1 VRAVLRSVWEEPRPP
16 AAPVRVW
23 RDWGLVAVLVPAAVL
38 EGVLRSALPSRGLS
52 VAVTVGLVATLLWRR
67 TRPLLVVGVVFIVL
81 GLLSVLTAG
90 AVPQMD
96 TGAYVLV
103 LPYALFRWGSGREA
117 VIGSALVIAK
127 LGLSALPG
135 VTRSGNVVLGYAVV
149 VAAMALGAV
158 FRFRAG
164 MRMRELDQARLLER
178 ERLARDLHDQAV
190 DDRQQHP
197 EVVPATP

>member
-1 VRAVLRSVWEEPRPP
+1 M
-16 AAPVRVW
+16 
-23 RDWGLVAVLVPAAVL
+23 LVPAAVL